1 MTSPT
6 TTTTRAALPH
16 LIVASGGNAGVA
28 AASAARALDVQCTV
42 FVPLSA
48 ASLLGVLEREG
59 PLGGKLDVQVGG
71 ETYQE
76 ALERAERFKAELGP
90 SG

>member
-1 MTSPT
+1 M
-6 TTTTRAALPH
+6 
-16 LIVASGGNAGVA
+16 
-28 AASAARALDVQCTV
+28 QCTV

-76 ALERAERFKAELGP
+76 ALERAERFKADLGP
-90 SG
+90 SGYVSVSLSLCLCAVCCVGLL